1 MKQLTI
7 LLVASVLIGHSCS
20 RPLSGPSGKKEK
32 VKIAFYNLENLF
44 DTIDTPNKNDAEFTP
59 GSKKDHNTEKYNQKR
74 SNIIQVLEAIDA
86 DLFGFCEVENRFVVE
101 DLILNSK
108 MLSKK
113 QMKVIHFESPDQRGI
128 DNALIYDP
136 TLYQPIYSYAQPIN
150 LEGKRNTRDI
160 LVSIGIIKKDTFCF
174 YVNHWPSR
182 YGGQEKSEPKRIKA
196 AQQLRSTYDSLRT
209 AIPGAGHIIMGDLN
223 DYPSNKSVQEVLGVS
238 DPSVELS
245 DLMED
250 EDAVG
255 SGTHNYRGEWGAL
268 DHLIISDNLKT
279 IHDTDYVFKRN
290 WMLYYNK
297 SARDSLPSRYYGRTK
312 VYGGYSDHLPVV
324 LELRLNQKNRRK
336 TK

>member
-1 MKQLTI
+1 MKQLTL
-7 LLVASVLIGHSCS
+7 LLVALASLGHSCS
-20 RPLSGPSGKKEK
+20 RPLSSRSDKAENL
-32 VKIAFYNLENLF
+32 KIAFYNLENLF
-44 DTIDTPNKNDAEFTP
+44 DTIDAPNKNDAEFTP

-74 SNIIQVLEAIDA
+74 TNIIQVLEAIDA
-86 DLFGFCEVENRFVVE
+86 DILGLCEVENRFVVE

-108 MLSKK
+108 ELRKK
-113 QMKVIHFESPDQRGI
+113 KMQVIHFESPDQRGI

-136 TLYQPIYSYAQPIN
+136 AAYRPIHSFPQKIK
-150 LEGKRNTRDI
+150 LEGRRNTRDI
-160 LVSIGIIKKDTFCF
+160 LVSIGTIENDTFCL

-196 AQQLRSTYDSLRT
+196 AQQLRSTYDSLRA
-209 AIPGAGHIIMGDLN
+209 AIPGSRHIIIGDLN
-223 DYPSNKSVQEVLGVS
+223 DYPTNKSVQEVLGVA
-238 DPSVELS
+238 DPSVGLS

-250 EDAVG
+250 EDAAG

-268 DHLIISDNLKT
+268 DHMIISDNLKPV
-279 IHDTDYVFKRN
+279 HDTDYVFKRN

-297 SARDSLPSRYYGRTK
+297 SAKDSLPSRYYGRSK

-324 LELRLNQKNRRK
+324 LELKPNQKKRRK